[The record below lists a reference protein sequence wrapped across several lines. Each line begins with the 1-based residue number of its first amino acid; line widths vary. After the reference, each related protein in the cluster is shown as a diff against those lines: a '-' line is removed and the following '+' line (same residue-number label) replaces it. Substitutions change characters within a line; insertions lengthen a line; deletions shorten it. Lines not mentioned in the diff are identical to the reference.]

1 MYFKLICDDNKYSSR
16 RFIKSQFGE
25 PVFENGGKYFIKFKD
40 GHVNYCKIFVKEYYD
55 KWYDEFA
62 NDVKEKIDGYAEV
75 AEELK
80 TKKTDIN
87 T

>member
-1 MYFKLICDDNKYSSR
+1 MEVDTLVDSESLD
-16 RFIKSQFGE
+16 
-25 PVFENGGKYFIKFKD
+25 
-40 GHVNYCKIFVKEYYD
+40 
-55 KWYDEFA
+55 
-62 NDVKEKIDGYAEV
+62 AEV

>member
-1 MYFKLICDDNKYSSR
+1 MEVDALVDC
-16 RFIKSQFGE
+16 KSL
-25 PVFENGGKYFIKFKD
+25 D
-40 GHVNYCKIFVKEYYD
+40 
-55 KWYDEFA
+55 
-62 NDVKEKIDGYAEV
+62 AEV